1 MKLNRQPQTNFTI
14 RFKNSIFCLFLIVF
28 NSADLMSQFSP
39 TDISGLSLWLKSDAG
54 ITETGGMVTSWADQS
69 PNGYLFQPPIAAD
82 QPQFLPSSTLN
93 GEPVIVFDGTDRLL
107 SQNNFSF
114 GNTTIFVVF
123 SQNSGDANYGRLL
136 DHAYNFGFWIGREVG
151 SKVGG
156 GFIEVNA
163 PYGNFNNLQN
173 DRPSIITL
181 SRIGNATSSY
191 LNTIP
196 FTIPSRI
203 TSGAATTNNKIAIGG
218 TIDGIAYGKK
228 NVYEIIIYNQS
239 LSTAQISQVEEY
251 LRVKF
256 TSPIDLGSDIT
267 STSFC
272 SIPIATTGTFYNYL
286 WSTGETSSTINI
298 SESDTYWVTGTDAFG
313 FQTTDT
319 INVTFPQIPGAGVSA
334 ICAGESVTWN
344 ADMGPGWTYLWS
356 TGETT
361 PSITFSNPGPY
372 SVTVTDPFGCSKTSD
387 PAFFGID
394 NYESTA
400 FLGNDTS
407 LCSGN
412 QVALQVGGLETLEYY
427 WNGDMSAGQQGN
439 FYVTSTGEVTLESV
453 NGNGCVAQDTIQVT
467 VSGIAP
473 NADFS
478 FTDLC
483 GTETGSFTDLS
494 VPAGSDPIAIW
505 SWDMGDLTNLSTQN
519 VAHTY
524 AAPGTYNVQLYVESA
539 GGCGDLHIET
549 VEVFDPPVSSFTVSG
564 HCEDQQVDFAST
576 SAVGGAAITGY
587 SWNFGMPASGAY
599 NFSAIPV
606 PNRIFPDP
614 ATYDVSLVVTDANG
628 CSDSLAV
635 PLVID
640 PSPTIDFTNSLS
652 CAGSTIQLTDQSA
665 TLPGSSYTWT
675 WPSGGSILQ
684 NPTVT
689 FAAAASYAVTL
700 EVGNT
705 FGCSASLTKSIT
717 VHPLPFITLDF
728 GPYCAGTYMDA
739 TASIGITAGT
749 VDSVEWIFN
758 GNDTLVGQTVNYLI
772 ADLGQLEIQATAFS
786 DQGCATTVLQNLD
799 ITSELDVSFTPV
811 NGLAGAGDLFQFD
824 NTSTGTSVALWN
836 FGDDQFSS
844 VFDATHIY
852 SEQYIDSVMN
862 VYLIGLNNE
871 GCMDTAYGTVSVQ
884 RPYLDLALEEVFVQA
899 DGEWQIVGVR
909 MRNTGTVNVA
919 TADLWIETRAG
930 RLVEETWIGML
941 APGEDSIYIFNGK
954 IQSFVSSQDE
964 QDDFVCVSGLGF
976 NISDQQE
983 SELFNNTACKDVEG
997 DNVVLLPVYPNP
1009 AQDELHLTLLVSKE
1023 ENVTMY
1029 VTDAIGQIVFSTLD
1043 DQVLSKGLY
1052 SYTLDLRT
1060 LRAGVYFVRMRSAGG
1075 QDVSEKVLV
1084 R

>member
-1 MKLNRQPQTNFTI
+1 
-14 RFKNSIFCLFLIVF
+14 LFLIVF
-28 NSADLMSQFSP
+28 KSSDLISQFSP

-54 ITETGGMVTSWADQS
+54 ITESGGMVTSWADQS

-82 QPQFLPSSTLN
+82 QPQYLPSSSLN

-114 GNTTIFVVF
+114 GNATIFVVF
-123 SQNSGDANYGRLL
+123 SQNSGDANYGRLI

-163 PYGNFNNLQN
+163 PYGNFSNLQN

-181 SRIGNATSSY
+181 SRIGNATSSF

-196 FTIPSRI
+196 FTTPSRI

-239 LSTAQISQVEEY
+239 LTTTQKSQVEDY

-256 TSPIDLGSDIT
+256 TSPINLGSDIT

-272 SIPIATTGTFYNYL
+272 SIPLAPTGTFYNYL

-298 SESDTYWVTGTDAFG
+298 SESGTYWVTGTDAFG
-313 FQTTDT
+313 FQTTDS
-319 INVTFPQIPGAGVSA
+319 INVTFPQIPGPGVSA
-334 ICAGESVTWN
+334 ICAGQSVTWN

-361 PSITFSNPGPY
+361 PSITFSTPGTY
-372 SVTVTDPFGCSKTSD
+372 SVAVTDPFGCSKTSD
-387 PAFFGID
+387 PAIFGID

-412 QVALQVGGLETLEYY
+412 QVALQIGGLETLEYY
-427 WNGDMSAGQQGN
+427 WNGDMSAGQQAS
-439 FYVTSTGEVTLESV
+439 YVVTTTGEVTLESV
-453 NGNGCVAQDTIQVT
+453 NVNGCVAQDTIQVT

-473 NADFS
+473 SADFS
-478 FTDLC
+478 FTNLC
-483 GTETGSFTDLS
+483 GTETGAFTDLS
-494 VPAGSDPIAIW
+494 LPAGTDPIATW
-505 SWDMGDLTNLSTQN
+505 SWDMGDLTTLNTQD
-519 VAHTY
+519 VSYSY
-524 AAPGTYNVQLYVESA
+524 ASPGTYIVQLYVESV

-549 VEVFDPPVSSFTVSG
+549 VQVFDPPVSSFTVSG
-564 HCEDQQVDFAST
+564 HCEDQQVDFVST
-576 SAVGGAAITGY
+576 STVGGAAINTW
-587 SWNFGMPASGAY
+587 SWNFDMPASGAY

-628 CSDSLAV
+628 CNDSLAV
-635 PLVID
+635 PVVID
-640 PSPTIDFTNSLS
+640 PSPTVDFTNSLS
-652 CAGSTIQLTDQSA
+652 CAGSMIQLTDQST

-684 NPTVT
+684 NPSVAFGATG
-689 FAAAASYAVTL
+689 SYAVTL
-700 EVGNT
+700 EVGNS
-705 FGCSASLTKSIT
+705 FGCTASLTKNIT
-717 VHPLPFITLDF
+717 VHPLPLMTLDF

-739 TASIGITAGT
+739 TALTSIPTGMIT
-749 VDSVEWIFN
+749 SVQWIFEA
-758 GNDTLVGQTVNYLI
+758 NDTLVGQAVSYLI
-772 ADLGQLEIQATAFS
+772 TDLGQLEIQATAFS
-786 DQGCATTVLQNLD
+786 DQGCSTTVLQNLD
-799 ITSELDVSFTPV
+799 ITSELNVAFTPV
-811 NGLAGAGDLFQFD
+811 NGIAGAGDLFQFN
-824 NTSTGTSVALWN
+824 NTSIGTNVALWN
-836 FGDDQFSS
+836 FGDGQFSS

-852 SEQYIDSVMN
+852 GEQYIDSIMN
-862 VYLIGLNNE
+862 VYLIGLNSE
-871 GCMDTAYGTVSVQ
+871 GCMDTAYGQVSVQ
-884 RPYLDLALEEVFVQA
+884 RPYLDLALEEVFAQA

-919 TADLWIETRAG
+919 MADLWIETRAG
-930 RLVEETWIGML
+930 RLVEETWTGML
-941 APGEDSIYIFNGK
+941 TPGEDSIYVFSGK
-954 IQSFVSSQDE
+954 VQSFVSTQDA
-964 QDDFVCVSGLGF
+964 QDDFICVSGLGY
-976 NISDQQE
+976 NIADQPE
-983 SELFNNTACKDVEG
+983 TDLSNNTTCKDLEG
-997 DNVVLLPVYPNP
+997 DNTVLLPVYPNP
-1009 AQDELHLTLLVSKE
+1009 AQDEMHLNLLVSKE
-1023 ENVTMY
+1023 ETLSLY
-1029 VTDAIGQIVFSTLD
+1029 LTDAIGQIVISALD
-1043 DQVLSKGLY
+1043 DQVLTKGLY

-1060 LRAGVYFVRMRSAGG
+1060 LREGVYFVRMRSAGG
-1075 QDVSEKVLV
+1075 QDVSEKVVV